1 MLLYILLQR
10 YYLFTIDDM
19 LNELLILILLLAL
32 SAFFS
37 SSEIA
42 FIVSNKIKIELR
54 ARKKYLMALNAKYFV
69 NNPDIFFSTILISNN
84 IVNVTFA
91 SLSSVVLLELF
102 GLSEFQILLVST
114 LLLLVIGE
122 LIPKFLGRDLADSL
136 VMFSAIPI
144 RVVTIVLFPIAKLTS
159 TISSVLSRTN
169 LKEEE
174 EILQMVDKED
184 LQNLLEESSEAGKM
198 DEAQSDIISKVIDI
212 REQRVY
218 EAMTPRT
225 DMVGVDLTSTM
236 EDVLDI
242 FIQSGYSKILVYDEN
257 LDSIKGWL
265 FTKDIFRQPADWKSI
280 IREVLFVP
288 ETKKSLEML
297 NEFLNKQISV
307 AVVVDEFGGT
317 AGLITVEDLIE
328 ELFGEIRDEYDDAE
342 EKMIRKV
349 QGNAFVL
356 SGKVEIDI
364 LNEEHDLAIPEGDY
378 ETIAGYIM
386 YKIGRIPLKGESFK
400 IDNYT
405 IMILRSDKTK
415 IDLVKLTMEQND
427 QE

>member
-1 MLLYILLQR
+1 M
-10 YYLFTIDDM
+10 F
-19 LNELLILILLLAL
+19 NELLFLLVLLLL

-69 NNPDIFFSTILISNN
+69 HNPDIFFSTILISNN
-84 IVNVTFA
+84 IVNISFA

-102 GLSEFQILLVST
+102 GLSELQILLVST

-122 LIPKFLGRDLADSL
+122 LIPKFVGRELADSL
-136 VMFSAIPI
+136 VLFSSIPI
-144 RVVTIVLFPIAKLTS
+144 RIITIVLFPIAKLTS

-174 EILQMVDKED
+174 EILQIVNKED
-184 LQNLLEESSEAGKM
+184 LQDLLEESSEAGKM

-225 DMVGVDLTSTM
+225 DVIGVDLTFTM
-236 EDVLDI
+236 EEVLDT

-257 LDSIKGWL
+257 LDNIKGWL
-265 FTKDIFRQPADWKSI
+265 FTKDIFKQPADWKTI
-280 IREVLFVP
+280 VRDVLFVP

-297 NEFLNKQISV
+297 NEFLSKQISV

-328 ELFGEIRDEYDDAE
+328 ELFGEIRDEYDEAE

-364 LNEEHDLAIPEGDY
+364 LNEEHDLKIPEGDY
-378 ETIAGYIM
+378 ETIAGFIM
-386 YKIGRIPLKGESFK
+386 YKIGRIPVKGESFK
-400 IDNYT
+400 IDNFT

-415 IDLVKLTMEQND
+415 IDLVKLTAEQNNP
-427 QE
+427 E

>member
-1 MLLYILLQR
+1 
-10 YYLFTIDDM
+10 M
-19 LNELLILILLLAL
+19 LNELLILILLLTL

-136 VMFSAIPI
+136 VLFSAIPI
-144 RVVTIVLFPIAKLTS
+144 RIVTIVLFPIAKLTS

-257 LDSIKGWL
+257 LDTIKGWL
-265 FTKDIFRQPADWKSI
+265 FTKDIFKQPSDWKSI

-349 QGNAFVL
+349 QGNAYVL

-364 LNEEHDLAIPEGDY
+364 LNEEYDLSIPEGDY

-415 IDLVKLTMEQND
+415 IDLVKLTLEQND
-427 QE
+427 SE

>member
-1 MLLYILLQR
+1 M
-10 YYLFTIDDM
+10 F
-19 LNELLILILLLAL
+19 NELLILIILLIA

-37 SSEIA
+37 ASEIA

-54 ARKKYLMALNAKYFV
+54 ARKKYFMARNAKYFV
-69 NNPDIFFSTILISNN
+69 DNPNIFFSTILISNDILN
-84 IVNVTFA
+84 ITFA
-91 SLSSVVLLELF
+91 SLSSVVLFELF
-102 GLSEFQILLVST
+102 GFSELTILVIST
-114 LLLLVIGE
+114 LLLLVLGE
-122 LIPKFLGRDLADSL
+122 LIPKFLGKELADSL
-136 VMFSAIPI
+136 VLFSAIPLRI
-144 RVVTIVLFPIAKLTS
+144 ITFLIFPLAKLTS
-159 TISSVLSRTN
+159 SISTVLSRTN
-169 LKEEE
+169 LKEEV
-174 EILQMVDKED
+174 EIMQIVDKEG
-184 LQNLLEESSEAGKM
+184 LQDLLEESSEAGKM

-225 DMVGVDLTSTM
+225 DVIGVDLTFTM
-236 EDVLDI
+236 EEVLDT

-257 LDSIKGWL
+257 LDNIKGWL
-265 FTKDIFRQPADWKSI
+265 FTKDIFKQPADWKTI
-280 IREVLFVP
+280 VRDVLFVP

-328 ELFGEIRDEYDDAE
+328 ELFGEIRDEYDEAE

-364 LNEEHDLAIPEGDY
+364 LNEEHDLKIPEGDY
-378 ETIAGYIM
+378 ETIAGFIM
-386 YKIGRIPLKGESFK
+386 YKIGRIPVKGESFK
-400 IDNYT
+400 IDNFT

-415 IDLVKLTMEQND
+415 IDLVKLTAEQNNP
-427 QE
+427 E